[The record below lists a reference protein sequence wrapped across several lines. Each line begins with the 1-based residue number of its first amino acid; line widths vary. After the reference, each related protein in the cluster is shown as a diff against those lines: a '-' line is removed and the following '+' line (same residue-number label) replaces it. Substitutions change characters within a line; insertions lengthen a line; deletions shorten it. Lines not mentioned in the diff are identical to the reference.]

1 MTPEEQLDEAR
12 GEEAVRLWDYVEDG
26 PARPGRGAIATIAA
40 RLAREGWTPPEPVV
54 DPDVLAFR
62 EWGAADSEADGWTG
76 GATLHRQGHFD
87 LSETAQAYL
96 AGARMATER
105 EQERAALLA
114 RCMRQEAARL
124 RELSTIND
132 FDETVSDGGITAGMV
147 CRQEI
152 AQIAQSLNDALAKN
166 VGEA

>member
-1 MTPEEQLDEAR
+1 MTPEELDEAR
-12 GEEAVRLWDYVEDG
+12 TREAMRLWG
-26 PARPGRGAIATIAA
+26 SNIWKPGDVSAVGNIAA
-40 RLAREGWTPPEPVV
+40 RLARENWTPPPAV
-54 DPDVLAFR
+54 DPYILAFR
-62 EWGAADSEADGWTG
+62 EWASNKSPNGARMYRSGVHDTG
-76 GATLHRQGHFD
+76 YV
-87 LSETAQAYL
+87 AQCFL
-96 AGARMATER
+96 AGARTATRR
-105 EQERAALLA
+105 ELERAALLA